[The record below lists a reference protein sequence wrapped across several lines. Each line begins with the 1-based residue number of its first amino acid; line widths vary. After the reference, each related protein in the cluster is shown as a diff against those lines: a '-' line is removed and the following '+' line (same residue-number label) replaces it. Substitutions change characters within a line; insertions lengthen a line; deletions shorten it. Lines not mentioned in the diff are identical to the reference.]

1 MEGGDD
7 AKEGER
13 EGEEEEE
20 EIPGSRNFEN
30 FSEETDPKSG
40 EVMVINREIESATI
54 ETSSRLPSSVI
65 PEEVHLVSKL
75 FIVSFSSVTS

>member
-20 EIPGSRNFEN
+20 EIPWSRNFEN

-54 ETSSRLPSSVI
+54 GTSAHLPSSVI